1 MRLRRLLICA
11 GVIAIAAGSSASAQP
26 VPVGDLANTRFQ
38 WTVPLAE
45 ITSIGYFDYWIDAQP
60 FADAAITRVADQTI
74 GGVSH
79 AVWQAKLPTTL
90 IDGNHEVTVRSC
102 RTGAKVAETDCSMGW
117 LKVAFIVQKGVPVPP
132 RPPTPSNGTFVTVTV
147 NVTPRQP

>member
-1 MRLRRLLICA
+1 
-11 GVIAIAAGSSASAQP
+11 
-26 VPVGDLANTRFQ
+26 VPVGDLATTRFQ

-45 ITSIGYFDYWIDAQP
+45 IKTIGYFDYWIDAQP

-74 GGVSH
+74 NGIAH

-90 IDGNHEVTVRSC
+90 IDGNHEVMVRAC

-117 LKVAFIVQKGVPVPP
+117 LKVAFLVQKGVPLPP

-147 NVTPRQP
+147 NVTTRQP